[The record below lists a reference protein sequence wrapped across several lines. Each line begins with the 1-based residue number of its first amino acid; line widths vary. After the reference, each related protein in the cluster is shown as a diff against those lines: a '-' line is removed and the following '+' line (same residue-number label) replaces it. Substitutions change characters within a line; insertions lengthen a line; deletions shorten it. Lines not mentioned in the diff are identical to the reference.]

1 MAAIFAAFLIQAFVL
16 FKPENT
22 EHNRFRVRVGAI
34 LQGLVV
40 GGLVGL
46 VLLPLRL
53 SFPVPGIP
61 GPGIP
66 GPEIPG
72 PEIPGP
78 EIPGPEIPGP
88 AAVAST
94 AVLPAFLLILVVRQG
109 LLARVPVVGRD
120 VRPHRQAALKYGID
134 LARTPPARLQRMETK
149 QRAEAPTDA

>member
-61 GPGIP
+61 GPG
-66 GPEIPG
+66 
-72 PEIPGP
+72 
-78 EIPGPEIPGP
+78 IPGPEIPGP